1 MVCNGYVAGRIAASR
16 GLATFSNLEMQHS
29 PKIFCIF
36 LQKVLAK
43 NSEMLCK
50 TEKIKNLFVSPATDA
65 TEVIHSQISYHSF
78 NQEYFTAISCC
89 VDKYSEKLKKLIVFS
104 AFQSVYPLVRMTDS
118 FSIGFAFS
126 FGLRYN
132 SPSKTKERRT

>member
-1 MVCNGYVAGRIAASR
+1 
-16 GLATFSNLEMQHS
+16 
-29 PKIFCIF
+29 
-36 LQKVLAK
+36 
-43 NSEMLCK
+43 EMLCK

-104 AFQSVYPLVRMTDS
+104 AFQSVYPLVRMTNLLYYPVR
-118 FSIGFAFS
+118 FFFWFAVQ
-126 FGLRYN
+126 
-132 SPSKTKERRT
+132 